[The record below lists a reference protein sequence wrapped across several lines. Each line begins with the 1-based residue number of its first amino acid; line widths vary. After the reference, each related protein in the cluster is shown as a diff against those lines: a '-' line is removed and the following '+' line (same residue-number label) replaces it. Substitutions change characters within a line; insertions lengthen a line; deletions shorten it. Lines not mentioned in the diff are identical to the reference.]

1 MILIGRVIRE
11 VEDGWEDALAHGRMF
26 IEDPRYRKQGYCAL
40 LGIQLAIIWEPFSEQ
55 FRR

>member
-26 IEDPRYRKQGYCAL
+26 IEDPRYRKQGYCVL
-40 LGIQLAIIWEPFSEQ
+40 LGI
-55 FRR
+55 